1 MAKKVDLSKFSSEQ
15 LAAARLLTD
24 PDNRMTYGQI
34 AEEVGVSERTLY
46 RWREKEEFAQ
56 LLEELSDR
64 IMKTFVSEV
73 DKAVMKSVK
82 NGSVKAMELAYK
94 RSGKLKDVKEVTS
107 EVDVNVSSVGDKS
120 NEEIMAELA
129 ELEKKVGLGE

>member
-15 LAAARLLTD
+15 LEAARLITD
-24 PDNRMTYGQI
+24 PGNKMTY
-34 AEEVGVSERTLY
+34 AEVAAAVGVADRTLY
-46 RWREKEEFAQ
+46 RWREKEEYAE

-82 NGSVKAMELAYK
+82 QGSVKAMELAYK
-94 RSGKLKDVKEVTS
+94 RSGKLVDKKEVTS
-107 EVDVNVSSVGDKS
+107 DVDVTVTGVEGKTND
-120 NEEIMAELA
+120 ELMAELA
-129 ELEKKVGLGE
+129 AMEKKAGLSE